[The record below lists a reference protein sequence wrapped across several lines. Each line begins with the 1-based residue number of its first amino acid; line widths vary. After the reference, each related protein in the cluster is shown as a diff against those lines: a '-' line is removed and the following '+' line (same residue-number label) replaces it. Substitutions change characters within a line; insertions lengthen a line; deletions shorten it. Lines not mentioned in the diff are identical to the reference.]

1 MNVLAFVRPDAW
13 DFPLFLHVLG
23 AVLLFGGV
31 ASAALVSFAGL
42 RTPAH
47 APFLRSLA
55 FKTTLF
61 LVWPAYI
68 LMRAGAQWIYDKENL
83 DPDSPGWITVGVVV
97 GDGGIL
103 VLLLLTLLGWLA
115 LRRAN
120 VGRWFAALAGL
131 YLVALG
137 VAWFAMSAKPGA

>member
-1 MNVLAFVRPDAW
+1 MNVLAFLRPDAW
-13 DFPLFLHVLG
+13 DFPLFVHVLG

-31 ASAALVSFAGL
+31 ASVTLVSAAGL
-42 RTPAH
+42 RIPEH
-47 APFLRSLA
+47 AAFLRSLA
-55 FKTTLF
+55 FRTTLF

-83 DPDSPGWITVGVVV
+83 DPDFPRWIAVGVAV

-115 LRRAN
+115 LRRAS
-120 VGRWFAALAGL
+120 VGRWFTALAGL
-131 YLVALG
+131 YLIALG
-137 VAWFAMSAKPGA
+137 VAWFAMSAKPGS